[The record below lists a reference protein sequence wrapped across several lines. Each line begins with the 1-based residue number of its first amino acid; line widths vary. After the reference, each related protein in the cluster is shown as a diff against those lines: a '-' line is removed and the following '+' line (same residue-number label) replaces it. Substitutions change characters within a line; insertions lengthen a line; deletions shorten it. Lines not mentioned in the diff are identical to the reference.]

1 LYIWLTY
8 KVLPM
13 KKTLLLNLI
22 ILFGLSVNAQS
33 PIQKFYQPQD
43 WISYSIVQSAVP
55 LDQETSGANR
65 NWNFSQLTEVGNSE
79 VRTIAPT
86 AEELAVYQHSTAV
99 TVTTSTLGTED
110 FNNKI
115 FSRTSGAT
123 VSITGANTSQIE
135 LIYDMDQATLGDF
148 PLAYGYTN
156 SDGISGTYNAE
167 GGYTG
172 DFNGNSTT
180 AVDAY
185 GTLTLNVGNV
195 PAQTP
200 VTRLKTTQNISLNYS
215 FFTNV
220 GTVTQTIY
228 SYYRDD
234 SSLSTPVFRSTHTN
248 IRIPLMQVDY
258 TTESLEVFQTQ
269 LLEIPE
275 FKLNDLSIAPNP
287 TADFIYIQN
296 GNHDVIR
303 SIKITDANGRSIM
316 ESNVMENKI
325 DLSGIQKGVYFAQ
338 IKTDSETF
346 TKKIVKK

>member
-1 LYIWLTY
+1 MRTI
-8 KVLPM
+8 
-13 KKTLLLNLI
+13 LLFC
-22 ILFGLSVNAQS
+22 LFIFCGLKANAQS

-43 WISYSIVQSAVP
+43 WVTYSIVQSAVP
-55 LDQETSGANR
+55 LAQEASGANI
-65 NWNFSQLTEVGNSE
+65 NWDFSQLTEVGTSE

-86 AEELAVYQHSTAV
+86 AEELAIYQNSTAV
-99 TVTTSTLGTED
+99 TITTSTLGTED

-123 VSITGANTSQIE
+123 VLITGANTSQIE

-156 SDGISGTYNAE
+156 SDGVSGTYNAE

-172 DFNGNSTT
+172 DFNGNSIT

-185 GTLTLNVGNV
+185 GTLTLNIGNV
-195 PAQTP
+195 PTQTP

-215 FFTNV
+215 FFPNV

-234 SSLSTPVFRSTHTN
+234 SSLSTPVFRSTHTH
-248 IRIPLMQVDY
+248 ISIPLMQVDY
-258 TTESLEVFQTQ
+258 TTESLEAFQTQ
-269 LLEIPE
+269 LLGSPE
-275 FKLNDLSIAPNP
+275 FKLSNLSIAPNP

-296 GNHDVIR
+296 ANQDFVR
-303 SIKITDANGRSIM
+303 SIKITDSNGRTIL
-316 ESNVMENKI
+316 ESTVIENKI
-325 DLSGIQKGVYFAQ
+325 DLSGFQKGVYFAQ
-338 IKTDSETF
+338 IKTDGGTF